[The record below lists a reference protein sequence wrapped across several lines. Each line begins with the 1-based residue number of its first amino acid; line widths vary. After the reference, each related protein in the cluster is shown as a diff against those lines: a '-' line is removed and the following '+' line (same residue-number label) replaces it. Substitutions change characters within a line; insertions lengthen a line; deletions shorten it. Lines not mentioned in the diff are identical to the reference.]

1 MAEVIRFYRVGEP
14 YGLFSNLS
22 PHPVFIDR
30 RWPTAE
36 HSFQAQKFSDDEAK
50 DAIANTDSPAE
61 AARLGRG
68 TRWSLRADWN
78 DVRDDVMR
86 IVVRA
91 KVAQHRSVYEALM
104 ETGDA
109 QIVEHTTNDH
119 YWADGGDGS
128 GRNML
133 GRILMEIRAEIV
145 ADGDAELS
153 GMLPPPW
160 AALPGLPRMSV
171 GWRMGFGESFIGRWG
186 ATYDAL
192 SPAARLRYQQRWPV
206 PAGGEWTDYWETEV

>member
-1 MAEVIRFYRVGEP
+1 MQRAVLARELSGEVDVLIVANPCF
-14 YGLFSNLS
+14 GLDFAS
-22 PHPVFIDR
+22 
-30 RWPTAE
+30 
-36 HSFQAQKFSDDEAK
+36 
-50 DAIANTDSPAE
+50 
-61 AARLGRG
+61 
-68 TRWSLRADWN
+68 
-78 DVRDDVMR
+78 
-86 IVVRA
+86 
-91 KVAQHRSVYEALM
+91 VA
-104 ETGDA
+104 
-109 QIVEHTTNDH
+109 
-119 YWADGGDGS
+119 
-128 GRNML
+128 
-133 GRILMEIRAEIV
+133 EIRAEIV